1 MKSTIPL
8 LTISVLAALALVGC
22 NQNTPSNS
30 TENQSTNSIVN
41 DTNSMPDVS
50 TNMPGTNSLPDMNTN
65 IPASTNQ

>member
-8 LTISVLAALALVGC
+8 LTVSILAALALMGC

-30 TENQSTNSIVN
+30 TENQSTNSIVK

-50 TNMPGTNSLPDMNTN
+50 TNNPATNSLPDINTN
-65 IPASTNQ
+65 IPVSTNQ